1 MHKVFVNFLTE
12 ESSPDS
18 LIVVLNVKSFILA
31 LLMTFAPFVPIPA
44 YLIYAVAKDGKQA
57 FQPEPDWQAANA
69 VDDSDH
75 SGIGKSKFV
84 QRHQSHALRKST
96 L

>member
-1 MHKVFVNFLTE
+1 
-12 ESSPDS
+12 
-18 LIVVLNVKSFILA
+18 
-31 LLMTFAPFVPIPA
+31 MTFAPFVPIPA

-57 FQPEPDWQAANA
+57 FQPEPDWQAANN

-75 SGIGKSKFV
+75 SGIGKFKFV